1 MCRNS
6 EALDNNLYLKSSRLD
21 NISLLLI
28 ILVGTNESPLERI
41 TISDLSSLAGS
52 RMTTV
57 G

>member
-28 ILVGTNESPLERI
+28 ILLKRI